1 MPEFNFPHTSEKM
14 GKLLRQL
21 TGRPREML
29 SNIKWDQWVIEK
41 THLLSIKGRD
51 WAKLKHWEKGKKGC
65 RSVLLRKHHLYSSG
79 VHLRNYPPLPC
90 EIKFI
95 FVNRISSRFS
105 CLVLLDALRTLR
117 LSTGNEH
124 ERKGTWKEDVLFTSR
139 LRFLNTFC
147 HISRRRKTFS
157 YMASVGYKGVS
168 ISA

>member
-41 THLLSIKGRD
+41 THLLSIKGRN
-51 WAKLKHWEKGKKGC
+51 WVKLKHWKKGKNGC
-65 RSVLLRKHHLYSSG
+65 WSVLLRKASS
-79 VHLRNYPPLPC
+79 VFYWRSSSQLPSPPPRD
-90 EIKFI
+90 I
-95 FVNRISSRFS
+95 FVNRMSSRFS
-105 CLVLLDALRTLR
+105 CLVVSDALRTLR
-117 LSTGNEH
+117 LSTDNEH
-124 ERKGTWKEDVLFTSR
+124 ERKGTWKEEMLFASR

-147 HISRRRKTFS
+147 HISRRRKTFC